1 MTEGFYGSDVNNPDS
16 DGDGI
21 NDGDEVA
28 NGDSPVGDGSLFN
41 FGLPSL

>member
-1 MTEGFYGSDVNNPDS
+1 MVLVMVRRFLWFDHGTDS

-28 NGDSPVGDGSLFN
+28 VVRTDPVDQTR
-41 FGLPSL
+41 